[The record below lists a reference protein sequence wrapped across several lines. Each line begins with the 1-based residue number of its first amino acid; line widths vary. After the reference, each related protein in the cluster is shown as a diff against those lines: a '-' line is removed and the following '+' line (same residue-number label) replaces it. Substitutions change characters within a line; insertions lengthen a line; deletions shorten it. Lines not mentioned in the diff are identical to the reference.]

1 MIGGGESRA
10 GHYSPGWYCVGV
22 STAVRPGD
30 AYRVEAFGEALA
42 LFRGRSGELG
52 LLADECPHY
61 GLPLVGARGRPVVR
75 DDCIQC
81 PWHGWRWSASGSL
94 RAGGHR
100 FGAIPRVRIPSW
112 PVREAGGLIFAHHAR
127 PGEPAAPWAELVGQ
141 IAPAAGPDPF
151 RRRVDDLGLRPAPT
165 GDQFVPAVAAAP
177 IDADLSRLVRSQLGP
192 GLTVLRAYSGDLA
205 VTQLIATTPVDRDT
219 VRVFSSISWSVL
231 S

>member
-1 MIGGGESRA
+1 
-10 GHYSPGWYCVGV
+10 
-22 STAVRPGD
+22 VRPGD

-42 LFRGRSGELG
+42 LFRGRLGEIG

-81 PWHGWRWSASGSL
+81 PWHGWRWSTSGSL

-100 FGAIPRVRIPSW
+100 FGATPRARIPSW
-112 PVREAGGLIFAHHAR
+112 PVREAGGLIFAHHGR
-127 PGEPAAPWAELVGQ
+127 PGEPAVPWAQLVGQ
-141 IAPAAGPDPF
+141 LAPAAGPAPF
-151 RRRVDDLGLRPAPT
+151 RRRLDDLGLWPAPT

-177 IDADLSRLVRSQLGP
+177 VDADPGGRVLSHPGP

-205 VTQLIATTPVDRDT
+205 VTQLIAATPVDRDT
-219 VRVFSSISWSVL
+219 VRVFSSITVSAL